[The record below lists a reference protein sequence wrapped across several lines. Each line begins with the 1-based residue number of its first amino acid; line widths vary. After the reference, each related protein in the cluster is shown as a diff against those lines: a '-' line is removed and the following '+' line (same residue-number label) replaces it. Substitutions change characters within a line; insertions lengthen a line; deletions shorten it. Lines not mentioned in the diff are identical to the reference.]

1 MIVQM
6 TSGATTQ
13 QIDHVVERATA
24 MGFDT
29 LLNVG
34 TDKTVVAI
42 LGSRTGEVSTDVFA
56 VLAGVDTV
64 TRIMKPYKLASR
76 EFHKELSLVPLGGLD
91 VGGER
96 LVMIA
101 GPCAV
106 ESETQM
112 LRAAEA
118 VKAAGANALRGGA
131 YKPRTS
137 PFAFQGLAEDG
148 LDILARAR
156 AETGLPVVTE
166 VVDPHHVEQI
176 VRYADVLQVGARN
189 MQNYTLLR
197 EVGRSGHTVILKR
210 GLSSTINEWLTAAD
224 YILAEGNDRVILCE
238 RGIRTFETST
248 RFTLDVSS
256 IAVVKRYSHLP
267 VIVDPSHA
275 AGHFRYVPTLARA
288 AVAAGA
294 DGLIVE
300 VHPNPEE
307 ALSDG
312 IQSLTFENFD
322 QLMAELRPIARAVG
336 RELSS
341 ASEQDKVGVV

>member
-1 MIVQM
+1 
-6 TSGATTQ
+6 
-13 QIDHVVERATA
+13 
-24 MGFDT
+24 
-29 LLNVG
+29 
-34 TDKTVVAI
+34 
-42 LGSRTGEVSTDVFA
+42 
-56 VLAGVDTV
+56 
-64 TRIMKPYKLASR
+64 
-76 EFHKELSLVPLGGLD
+76 
-91 VGGER
+91 
-96 LVMIA
+96 
-101 GPCAV
+101 
-106 ESETQM
+106 
-112 LRAAEA
+112 
-118 VKAAGANALRGGA
+118 
-131 YKPRTS
+131 
-137 PFAFQGLAEDG
+137 
-148 LDILARAR
+148 
-156 AETGLPVVTE
+156 
-166 VVDPHHVEQI
+166 
-176 VRYADVLQVGARN
+176 